1 MAEKTVEYDK
11 PFGGFAFSKKEIE
24 ANVLADESG
33 TYLLSEGARDEN
45 NNLFVTYVGRAVV
58 GESEDLRTRLKAHL
72 NNPNEQKKDAKG
84 NVLKDKDGNPISIYT
99 HFWFQYKK
107 TALDA
112 YEQECKDYHKYGA
125 VHTLRNKIHPA
136 KNKGSNRLCPV
147 CRT

>member
-1 MAEKTVEYDK
+1 MTEESIEYDK
-11 PFGGFAFSKKEIE
+11 LFGGFAFSKDEID
-24 ANVLADESG
+24 AHVLAGESG
-33 TYLLSEGARDEN
+33 TYLLSEGEQSQN
-45 NNLFVTYVGRAVV
+45 NKLLVTYVGRAVV
-58 GESEDLRTRLKAHL
+58 GETEDLRTRLKAHFHKKD
-72 NNPNEQKKDAKG
+72 EQKKDEEGK
-84 NVLKDKDGNPISIYT
+84 VLKDADGNPISIYT